1 VATELVGLVFSFLQR
16 FTSSVEFEVAWNSTG
31 VSMRAA
37 EVGSGFVFEVLP
49 RTARDILNGSP
60 NACESSGSGK
70 QWITM
75 SGFEGLR
82 VLALESRRAAELA
95 KLITRYGGQPTV
107 APSMREVPL
116 ESNKDALAFAAALL
130 GGKFDVVVFLTGV
143 GTRALLGVVETVH
156 DRGKY
161 IAALQ
166 RVKVVARGPKPV
178 AALREIGIAP
188 AITAPE
194 PNTWHELL
202 RALDDA
208 GKASPESGLQ
218 GARVAVQEYGVSN
231 PELLK
236 GLRERGAVVTR
247 VPVYQWALPHDL
259 APLRAAIT
267 SISEGAFEVAIFT
280 TAVQAVHLFQVAAE
294 MGLEESVREGLNRA
308 MVASIGPTTSE
319 ELQRHGIRA
328 DLEPS
333 HPKMGYLVKEA
344 SEQAAELLCRK
355 RQRMA
360 SAS

>member
-1 VATELVGLVFSFLQR
+1 M
-16 FTSSVEFEVAWNSTG
+16 N
-31 VSMRAA
+31 
-37 EVGSGFVFEVLP
+37 
-49 RTARDILNGSP
+49 
-60 NACESSGSGK
+60 
-70 QWITM
+70 
-75 SGFEGLR
+75 GFEGLR
-82 VLALESRRAAELA
+82 VLALESRRAAEIA
-95 KLITRYGGQPTV
+95 KLIATYGGQPTV

-116 ESNKDALAFAAALL
+116 ESNKEVLAFAAALL
-130 GGKFDVVVFLTGV
+130 GGEFDMVVFLTGV
-143 GTRALLGVVETVH
+143 GARALLGVVETVH

-161 IAALQ
+161 VEALQ

-178 AALREIGIAP
+178 VALREVGIIP

-208 GKASPESGLQ
+208 GKASPELGLQ

-231 PELLK
+231 PELLA

-247 VPVYQWALPHDL
+247 VPVYQWALPNDL

-267 SISEGAFEVAIFT
+267 AIAERAFEVALFT
-280 TAVQAVHLFQVAAE
+280 TAVQAIHLFQVAAE
-294 MGLEESVREGLNRA
+294 MGLEESVRDGLNRA

-319 ELQRHGIRA
+319 ELQRRGIRA

-344 SEQAAELLCRK
+344 SEQAAELLRRK
-355 RQRMA
+355 RQKIA
-360 SAS
+360 SAG